1 VIQVG
6 GADAGDPF
14 PREHE
19 HRPVVAG
26 VDQRQAVGHRQPRRI
41 DEQMAA
47 AQRADA
53 LPGAAQAV
61 GPGAGGVDHR
71 AGVQGQAV
79 AAFQIGDVHPG
90 AAVIGAAVLGADSGG
105 AGVIERTA
113 AMPRRFQQAAHH
125 QPAIVGEGV
134 GVAHGAVQARRIQ
147 PRDAHQHLGAGHET
161 VVANA
166 GQKVVQRQHRGHRPA
181 PREPAVTQW
190 EQVLGPAPPGRA
202 DRAAAAPAHAGRH
215 GSGALRPGRY
225 SAARRGPSLTSGWR
239 CPRRNPCCSSSSA
252 LRPWRAASSNTPA
265 PVMPPA
271 DHDQVPLFPGQ
282 FGQ

>member
-1 VIQVG
+1 MIQVG

-14 PREHE
+14 PWEHE

-90 AAVIGAAVLGADSGG
+90 AAVLGAAVLGADSGG

-147 PRDAHQHLGAGHET
+147 PRHPHQHLGAGHET

-181 PREPAVTQW
+181 PREPAVAQW
-190 EQVLGPAPPGRA
+190 EQVLGPLHQAGQIAQQPLPLAQGVAGQAHFALGDIAQPAVDHLR
-202 DRAAAAPAHAGRH
+202 RAAGGAPGEILLFQQQRLAPLAGRFQQHAGA
-215 GSGALRPGRY
+215 GD
-225 SAARRGPSLTSGWR
+225 AA
-239 CPRRNPCCSSSSA
+239 
-252 LRPWRAASSNTPA
+252 
-265 PVMPPA
+265 A